1 MLKIVYLAILKYSN
15 GIISIRIGLTLKP
28 IATRIP
34 EYLDKEIREVM
45 IFEKTDKATA
55 VRKMLEIG
63 IDEWRKRVAL
73 DLLKDGKVSF
83 NKAAEIAK
91 LTVWDIAELLKQR
104 RVEWVRYIP

>member
-1 MLKIVYLAILKYSN
+1 M
-15 GIISIRIGLTLKP
+15 TLKP

-34 EYLDKEIREVM
+34 EELDREIREVM

-55 VRKMLEIG
+55 VRKILEIG
-63 IDEWRKRVAL
+63 IDEWRKRYAL

-91 LTVWDIAELLKQR
+91 LRVWDLAELLKQR
-104 RVEWVRYIP
+104 RVEWVKYTPEELRREFNEASKAESK